1 MIARISPVKK
11 QQIYWTVTILVAI
24 IITLSSTI
32 YSLSHGIYEVFP
44 FIYFLPII
52 LFVYFYPNR
61 GVLFSLGISTVYILL
76 VYLYS
81 NFDPQAVAISTA
93 WFVVFVAIGV
103 VTSSFATGLREEERK
118 YRGIFENSQAGIFT
132 FDLDTQQIAEING
145 KCSQM
150 LRYERTELIGVDLS
164 LIIPDTESRNQLI
177 RRIRKNWESGDLEL
191 LFTARDRSIRQF
203 LVSASVTPGN
213 VVICSSIDITA
224 RKLAEQ
230 VIERANED
238 LERRV
243 NERTEELMRANKE
256 LTAEIQER
264 KRFEAAIR
272 LSNHKLNT
280 LSGITRHDILNQI
293 TAVVMYL
300 SLIQESETDPVVTGY
315 LKKIE
320 DVTGMIQKQIRFTR
334 DYQDIGVSE
343 PRWQNIASAINDA
356 VAGLLIH
363 DVAIELHVEDLE
375 IFADANFSKVF
386 ANLIENALVH
396 GNHVTVIRFS
406 YNETENDL
414 VLSCEDNGVGIPD
427 SAKERIFRREYFRNT
442 GYGLFLIVEILG
454 ITGLSIRETGTPGS
468 GARFE
473 IHAPKGSYRFVKTT
487 GEHAPEY

>member
-24 IITLSSTI
+24 IITLLSTI

-61 GVLFSLGISTVYILL
+61 GVLFSLGISTVYILF

-118 YRGIFENSQAGIFT
+118 YRGIVENSQAGIFT
-132 FDLDTQQIAEING
+132 FDLDTRQIGEING

-177 RRIRKNWESGDLEL
+177 RRIRENWESGDLEL

-213 VVICSSIDITA
+213 VVICSAIDITA
-224 RKLAEQ
+224 RKLAER

-243 NERTEELMRANKE
+243 HERTEELMRANKE

-272 LSNHKLNT
+272 LANHKLNT

-315 LKKIE
+315 LKKIDE
-320 DVTGMIQKQIRFTR
+320 VTQMIQKQIRFTR
-334 DYQDIGVSE
+334 DYQDIGVNE
-343 PRWQNIASAINDA
+343 PRWHNITSTINNA
-356 VAGLLIH
+356 VTGLALN
-363 DVAIELHVEDLE
+363 DVVIELHAEDLE

-386 ANLIENALVH
+386 TNLIENALVH
-396 GNHVTVIRFS
+396 GKHVTVISFS
-406 YNETENDL
+406 YNETENVL
-414 VLSCEDNGVGIPD
+414 VLSCEDNGVGVPD

-473 IHAPKGSYRFVKTT
+473 IHVPKGSYRFVKTT
-487 GEHAPEY
+487 DEHAPEH